1 LGGAYTAEGATMSFN
16 NEAGTVRPA
25 NLTAG
30 SYGTSGSASMWGTAV
45 PGMGRSLYAGVNY
58 KF

>member
-1 LGGAYTAEGATMSFN
+1 MSLN
-16 NEAGTVRPA
+16 REAGTVSPA
-25 NLTAG
+25 NANAAG

-45 PGMGRSLYAGVNY
+45 PGLGRTLYAGVNY